1 MFDVVINLS
10 ELKWFRT
17 PLQKS
22 RKLRLRMLS
31 PRDKPKKR
39 QAEAESAE
47 LSPDL
52 AMPNLDDVL
61 NYPSQLTQHCQ

>member
-1 MFDVVINLS
+1 MSDVVINLS
-10 ELKWFRT
+10 DLKWFGT
-17 PLQKS
+17 SLQKS

-31 PRDKPKKR
+31 PRDKV
-39 QAEAESAE
+39 EAESAE

-61 NYPSQLTQHCQ
+61 NYPSQLTRHCQ